1 MLTAQGKGPLYTAY
15 IFAFLGIQ
23 LVGLQY
29 QPQVGLIARLV
40 EHFTRITEVLLH
52 NTGFLFSFLARNH
65 PVSVGNEYLDLFTT
79 RGIAVG
85 HSCLE

>member
-40 EHFTRITEVLLH
+40 EHFTRITEV
-52 NTGFLFSFLARNH
+52 TCSIPVPARNALRGKT
-65 PVSVGNEYLDLFTT
+65 VCFAGFT
-79 RGIAVG
+79 GICRSG
-85 HSCLE
+85 KQG